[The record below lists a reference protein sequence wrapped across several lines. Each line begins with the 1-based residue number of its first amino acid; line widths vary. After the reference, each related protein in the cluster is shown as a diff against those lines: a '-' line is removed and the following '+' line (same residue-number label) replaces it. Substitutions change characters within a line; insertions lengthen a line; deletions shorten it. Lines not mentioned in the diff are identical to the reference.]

1 MTLAQPPYAEETDT
15 GRPTQS
21 LHTEEQHVD
30 SNVNTQSKSFY
41 LRAQAYSA
49 LEQLTE
55 FGNQLAQHRN
65 VEVLQTLRKH
75 DTRRIVRNRERRK
88 RVTESENVLTMF
100 IVSIIGDDFAELSL
114 AASMALCGGR
124 THESRGDQLGIN

>member
-15 GRPTQS
+15 GRPTRS

-30 SNVNTQSKSFY
+30 SNVNTQSKSSY

-75 DTRRIVRNRERRK
+75 DTRRIVRNREEENESL
-88 RVTESENVLTMF
+88 RVKTFLPC
-100 IVSIIGDDFAELSL
+100 L
-114 AASMALCGGR
+114 
-124 THESRGDQLGIN
+124 